1 MGRPHVDD
9 HLFPDVV
16 AWVLSP
22 LVAQFRIGRDDAR
35 HRIRIFNF
43 ARGKSHGVGLSLC
56 SRLEWPAQAKTE
68 ESSRGVAASDWGA
81 HASRVSGFGVSP
93 KQAFWEVHSL
103 RAI

>member
-1 MGRPHVDD
+1 
-9 HLFPDVV
+9 
-16 AWVLSP
+16 

-68 ESSRGVAASDWGA
+68 WPHRIG
-81 HASRVSGFGVSP
+81 
-93 KQAFWEVHSL
+93 
-103 RAI
+103 

>member
-1 MGRPHVDD
+1 
-9 HLFPDVV
+9 
-16 AWVLSP
+16 

-35 HRIRIFNF
+35 HRIRIFDF

-81 HASRVSGFGVSP
+81 RASRVSGFGVSL